1 MAARTL
7 ILMAGLPGTGKT
19 TLATALAERI
29 DAAVMNKDVIRSALF
44 QGKRLEYS
52 GKQDDFVMQ
61 IMLQGAEYSFV
72 QQNGAAVIL
81 DGRTFSRHYQI
92 ETCASFAEQMN
103 AKLRI
108 IECVVSDE
116 TVQRRLQDDIGKHP
130 AQNRN
135 FALYLEV
142 KMRFEPITYPKLVVN
157 TEQPL
162 AACVEQCAAYLRSE

>member
-7 ILMAGLPGTGKT
+7 ILMAGLPGSGKT
-19 TLATALAERI
+19 TLATALAARI
-29 DAAVMNKDVIRSALF
+29 DAAVMNKDMIRSALF

-52 GKQDDFVMQ
+52 GKQDDFVMR
-61 IMLQGAEYSFV
+61 IMLQGAEYSFA
-72 QQNGAAVIL
+72 QQNASAVIL
-81 DGRTFSRHYQI
+81 DGRTFSRRYQLD
-92 ETCASFAEQMN
+92 TCATFAAQMN
-103 AKLRI
+103 ATLRI
-108 IECVVSDE
+108 IECVVSDD
-116 TVQRRLQDDIGKHP
+116 TVQRRLQDDVGKHP

-162 AACVEQCAAYLRSE
+162 AACVEQCVAYLKSE